1 MEEKAKKNGKKNKI
15 LSIVILILALVYG
28 VSPVD
33 IIPDMPVVG
42 WADDFFI
49 IAFAVLN
56 MLQFSSDDNH
66 PGLSRFAKWAKWL
79 VALFGIAVI
88 VWLLLIGTAVVK
100 LLS

>member
-66 PGLSRFAKWAKWL
+66 REVGKMACR
-79 VALFGIAVI
+79 I
-88 VWLLLIGTAVVK
+88 VWHSCNCVVAAYRDGCRKAVE
-100 LLS
+100 LMQIS